1 MIKRGKR
8 ICNTLKEV
16 RMQVAKTNGIEYAP
30 TECHH
35 KGDCAGTCPKCEA
48 EVRWLEQQL
57 RLRRQLGKAVA
68 VVGVS
73 MGLAALTACNHN
85 RFTDRT
91 AGEIDF
97 VPDTLSEVNPVAD
110 PYAIDPDTVSDTL
123 SVTNR
128 VAEPNGTDQNDEQGI
143 PSAVRQAVEPIYL
156 DAVAGE
162 VLPSPS
168 FPGGQ
173 SALIDFL
180 NENKKYPE
188 QAKKD
193 SIEGRVVVSF
203 TVESDGS
210 ISNPKIER
218 SVHPLLD
225 AEALR
230 LVRLMPKW
238 EPGAQS
244 RYNIPISFKMN

>member
-1 MIKRGKR
+1 MIKRGKK

-16 RMQVAKTNGIEYAP
+16 RMQVAKANDIKYAP

-57 RLRRQLGKAVA
+57 QLRRQLGKAVA

-91 AGEIDF
+91 AGEIEF
-97 VPDTLSEVNPVAD
+97 VPDTMSIESQTAGFLEMV
-110 PYAIDPDTVSDTL
+110 PDTF
-123 SVTNR
+123 SVESQI
-128 VAEPNGTDQNDEQGI
+128 AETDI
-143 PSAVRQAVEPIYL
+143 L
-156 DAVAGE
+156 DFAE
-162 VLPSPS
+162 HHPT
-168 FPGGQ
+168 FPGG
-173 SALIDFL
+173 SKALIDFL
-180 NENKKYPE
+180 RENVKYPE
-188 QAKKD
+188 KAKKD
-193 SIEGRVVVSF
+193 SIEGRVVVGF
-203 TVESDGS
+203 VIDTDGN
-210 ISNPKIER
+210 ITNPEIAQ

-230 LVRLMPKW
+230 VVKLMPKW
-238 EPGAQS
+238 EPGS
-244 RYNIPISFKMN
+244 ENGTPVKVKYNLPITFKMD